1 MELVLEPSTLAEQI
15 ERLDVCPWSARR
27 FGVVSLFDMLRYA
40 AEDFIE
46 ITKIL
51 NSLHHSPQSLQN
63 ERVRA
68 KFQEIVN
75 TLSVH
80 LVNLGMTYSQ
90 NQVETVIAA
99 VNRADW
105 QVTSQEIDQLL
116 RRILEEL
123 KARSFRYVDK
133 PHYETGLWLWERDM
147 RAVASHP
154 DIRPEIE
161 AAGRCYA
168 YGEPTAC
175 VFHLMRTI
183 DYGLRLV
190 AASLGVAYD
199 ARGWDGIGKAIEKKM
214 RDKYGEKTETW
225 KLAEPFYAE
234 ILTDIQA
241 ISRGHRNPA
250 LHELEKKYDERE
262 ALYLLTVTV
271 GFVKH
276 VLAHMTGENPSEA

>member
-1 MELVLEPSTLAEQI
+1 MGVLSETSTLAEQI
-15 ERLDVCPWSARR
+15 EGLDVCPWTARR
-27 FGVVSLFDMLRYA
+27 FGVVSLLDVLRFA

-51 NSLHHSPQSLQN
+51 NSLHHSPRSL
-63 ERVRA
+63 ETEKVRA
-68 KFQEIVN
+68 KFQE
-75 TLSVH
+75 TLDRLSGH

-90 NQVETVIAA
+90 NQVETVLAA

-105 QVTSQEIDQLL
+105 EIASREIDQLM

-133 PHYETGLWLWERDM
+133 PHYELGLWLWERDM
-147 RAVASHP
+147 RAVAGHP

-168 YGEPTAC
+168 YGENTAC
-175 VFHLMRTI
+175 VFHLMRAV

-190 AASLGVAYD
+190 ADSLGAAYE
-199 ARGWDGIGKAIEKKM
+199 ARSWDGIGKAIERKM
-214 RDKYGEKTETW
+214 REKYQDKTADW
-225 KLAEPFYAE
+225 RLSEPFYAE

-271 GFVKH
+271 GFIKH
-276 VLAHMTGENPSEA
+276 VLAHTTGENPNEA

>member
-1 MELVLEPSTLAEQI
+1 
-15 ERLDVCPWSARR
+15 
-27 FGVVSLFDMLRYA
+27 MLRYA
-40 AEDFIE
+40 AEDFVE

-51 NSLHHSPQSLQN
+51 DSLHHHPRSLEN
-63 ERVRA
+63 ERVQG
-68 KFQEIVN
+68 KFQEVIN
-75 TLSVH
+75 RLSGH
-80 LVNLGMTYSQ
+80 LANLEMKFSQ

-105 QVTSQEIDQLL
+105 EVASREIDQLI

-133 PHYETGLWLWERDM
+133 PSYETGLWLWQGDM
-147 RAVASHP
+147 RALASHP

-168 YGEPTAC
+168 YGESTAC

-190 AASLGVAYD
+190 AASLGIAYD
-199 ARGWDGIGKAIEKKM
+199 ARSWDGIGKAIEK
-214 RDKYGEKTETW
+214 RLREKYGEKTETW
-225 KLAEPFYAE
+225 KVSEPFYAE

-262 ALYLLTVTV
+262 SLYLLTVTV
-271 GFVKH
+271 GFIKH
-276 VLAHMTGENPSEA
+276 VLAHTSSGNLNGA